1 MPPYLYLRAL
11 LVIHMLGMALWFAAS
26 LTITSDIR
34 RTIARGKPHTD
45 VLEVRVARSLNF
57 SAVGAVLSIASGL
70 GLIFVRG
77 GFGAVSPRIHVG
89 FTLALVTLAIE
100 LFLLR
105 GELAKMGA
113 ALESGATRSLSAMAR
128 RVSMY
133 AGSSHLLKLTIL
145 VLMVYGRL

>member
-1 MPPYLYLRAL
+1 MPPYVYLRAL
-11 LVIHMLGMALWFAAS
+11 LVLHMLGMALWFAAA

-45 VLEVRVARSLNF
+45 VLEVRVTRSLNV
-57 SAVGAVLSIASGL
+57 SAVGALVTIASGL

-100 LFLLR
+100 VFLLR
-105 GELAKMGA
+105 DKLTKIGA
-113 ALESGATRSLSAMAR
+113 ALESGATRELSGMAKR
-128 RVSMY
+128 ISMY
-133 AGSSHLLKLTIL
+133 AGITHALKLTIL
-145 VLMVYGRL
+145 ILMVYGQL